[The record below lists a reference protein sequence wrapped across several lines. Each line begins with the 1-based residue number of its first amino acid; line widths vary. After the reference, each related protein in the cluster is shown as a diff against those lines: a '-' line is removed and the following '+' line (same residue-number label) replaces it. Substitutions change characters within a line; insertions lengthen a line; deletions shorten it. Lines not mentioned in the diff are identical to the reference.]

1 MNLAGL
7 YNQIE
12 AKKRRILQIAV
23 EIVPK
28 WEVSES
34 AGRSR
39 HKLVRHRGR
48 AALQRRVKARLT
60 DALQG
65 WCSLVPVALRG

>member
-28 WEVSES
+28 W
-34 AGRSR
+34 AGF
-39 HKLVRHRGR
+39 V
-48 AALQRRVKARLT
+48 
-60 DALQG
+60 
-65 WCSLVPVALRG
+65 

>member
-7 YNQIE
+7 YNQNE

-28 WEVSES
+28 WARVYGAPKPFVILRPAFF
-34 AGRSR
+34 AGRR
-39 HKLVRHRGR
+39 IHAILGATGTH
-48 AALQRRVKARLT
+48 T
-60 DALQG
+60 NCIDP
-65 WCSLVPVALRG
+65 SLHSG